1 MRKHFRV
8 FVVLAIF
15 VTAGYMRFFNIV
27 QSPGYE
33 WDEPVYTAVAQRTIE
48 LGYPNLKGEG
58 NVYHTEPY
66 LYHPPFDFYLKA
78 FWFQHVEVP
87 DIGAGRI
94 LSSVEAMASLA
105 IAYFCLKDISG
116 RKAAVIGLVLLATD
130 GWLIYTNR
138 LNLIE
143 NAMML
148 LGVFG
153 VWIYIKATKTGKAP
167 YYLAAGFFLAFAA
180 IYKHTGLP
188 FLAVPIINLMI
199 IRKDWKNHIILIQ
212 AMAIVVLI
220 YMATMWAVWGSVFT
234 FQTWVQIE
242 RALGNIGSRGL
253 NYGFSDAISAVTQT
267 YWVFSATIA
276 ALAGVG
282 LTIAFRIQQVVFRG
296 KQLFNSVLLS
306 WAIAAFF
313 FLGAIALKAP
323 HYLITALV
331 PGYMFIASEIGNLLE
346 RVEGK
351 IKVGRGNVQL
361 EKNKKILNVGL
372 LGLALAVV
380 VNLFTWTVRFA
391 QRYDNAL
398 LETYDFFRTVPVT
411 ARIIADDCIG
421 VAIQQPYFNPDR
433 HASEQGIKDANPDY
447 VALYTSQTQKTPGE
461 AALKSL
467 LSNST
472 LIRRF
477 SGFKEVIEVYQV
489 NGDS

>member
-1 MRKHFRV
+1 MKKHFGV

-15 VTAGYMRFFNIV
+15 VVTGYMRFFNIA
-27 QSPGYE
+27 QNPGYE
-33 WDEPVYTAVAQRTIE
+33 WDEPVYTAIAQRTIE
-48 LGYPNLKGEG
+48 LGYPNLKGEE
-58 NVYHTEPY
+58 NVYNTEPY

-78 FWFQHVEVP
+78 LWFQQVGAS

-94 LSSVEAMASLA
+94 LSSIEAMVGLI
-105 IAYFCLKDISG
+105 IAYFCLKEVSG
-116 RKAAVIGLVLLATD
+116 KKAAVIGLVLLATD
-130 GWLIYTNR
+130 GWLVYTNR

-153 VWIYIKATKTGKAP
+153 VWMYIKATKTGKTP
-167 YYLAAGFFLAFAA
+167 YYLVAGFFLAFAA

-199 IRKDWKNHIILIQ
+199 TRKDWKNHIVLIQ

-220 YMATMWAVWGSVFT
+220 YMAAMWAVWGSVFT
-234 FQTWVQIE
+234 LQTWVQIE
-242 RALGNIGSRGL
+242 RAFGNIGSRGL
-253 NYGFSDAISAVTQT
+253 NYSAFDVISAVTQT
-267 YWVFSATIA
+267 YWVFFVTIA

-282 LTIAFRIQQVVFRG
+282 LTIGFRVLQVVFRG

-331 PGYMFIASEIGNLLE
+331 PGYIFIASEMGNLLE
-346 RVEGK
+346 RVENK

-361 EKNKKILNVGL
+361 EKGKKTLLVGL
-372 LGLALAVV
+372 VGLAIV
-380 VNLFTWTVRFA
+380 VNLFTWTIRFG
-391 QRYDNAL
+391 QHHDNAL

-411 ARIIADDCIG
+411 ARVIADDCIG
-421 VAIQQPYFNPDR
+421 VAIPQPYFGLDR

-447 VALYTSQTQKTPGE
+447 VVLYTSQTQIIPGDP
-461 AALKSL
+461 ALRSL

-489 NGDS
+489 NGGP

>member
-1 MRKHFRV
+1 MKKYFGV
-8 FVVLAIF
+8 FVVLVIF
-15 VTAGYMRFFNIV
+15 AAAGYMRFFNIA

-33 WDEPVYTAVAQRTIE
+33 WDEPVYVAIAQRTIE
-48 LGYPNLKGEG
+48 LGYPNLKGDG
-58 NVYHTEPY
+58 NVYNTEPY

-78 FWFQHVEVP
+78 FWLQNVEASGIV
-87 DIGAGRI
+87 AGRI
-94 LSSVEAMASLA
+94 LSSIEAMIGLA

-130 GWLIYTNR
+130 GWLVYTNR

-153 VWIYIKATKTGKAP
+153 VWMYIKATKTGKTP

-199 IRKDWKNHIILIQ
+199 IRKDWKRHIILIQ
-212 AMAIVVLI
+212 TMAIVVLI
-220 YMATMWAVWGSVFT
+220 YMATMWAVWGTVFT
-234 FQTWVQIE
+234 QQTWVQIE
-242 RALGNIGSRGL
+242 RAFGNIGSRGL
-253 NYGFSDAISAVTQT
+253 NYGFSEAISAITQT
-267 YWVFSATIA
+267 YWVFFVTIA

-282 LTIAFRIQQVVFRG
+282 LTIAFRIAQVVFRG

-313 FLGAIALKAP
+313 FLGVIALKAP

-331 PGYMFIASEIGNLLE
+331 PGYIFIASEIGNLLE
-346 RVEGK
+346 RVEDK
-351 IKVGRGNVQL
+351 IKIGRGNVRL
-361 EKNKKILNVGL
+361 EIGKKSLIAGLVGL
-372 LGLALAVV
+372 AIVL
-380 VNLFTWTVRFA
+380 NLFTWTTRFA
-391 QRYDNAL
+391 QRHENAL
-398 LETYDFFRTVPVT
+398 LEAYDFFKTVPVT
-411 ARIIADDCIG
+411 ARVLADDCIG
-421 VAIQQPYFNPDR
+421 IAIEQPYYGLDR
-433 HASEQGIKDANPDY
+433 HAYEQGIKYANPDY
-447 VALYTSQTQKTPGE
+447 VAIYTSQTQQIPDDP
-461 AALKSL
+461 ALRSL

-477 SGFKEVIEVYQV
+477 SGFKEVIEIYQT
-489 NGDS
+489 NGGP

>member
-1 MRKHFRV
+1 MKKYFGA

-15 VTAGYMRFFNIV
+15 ALAGYLRFFNIA

-33 WDEPVYTAVAQRTIE
+33 WDEPVYAAIAQRTIE
-48 LGYPNLKGEG
+48 LGYPNLKWEG
-58 NVYHTEPY
+58 NIYNTEPY

-78 FWFQHVEVP
+78 FWFQNVEASGIV
-87 DIGAGRI
+87 AGRI
-94 LSSVEAMASLA
+94 LSSIEAMIGLA
-105 IAYFCLKDISG
+105 IAYFCLKEVSS
-116 RKAAVIGLVLLATD
+116 RKAAVVGLVLLATD
-130 GWLIYTNR
+130 GWLVYTNR

-153 VWIYIKATKTGKAP
+153 IWMYIKATKNGKTP
-167 YYLAAGFFLAFAA
+167 YYLVAGFFLAFAA

-188 FLAVPIINLMI
+188 FLAVPVINLMI
-199 IRKDWKNHIILIQ
+199 TRKDWKQHIILIQ

-234 FQTWVQIE
+234 LQTWVQIE
-242 RALGNIGSRGL
+242 RAFGNIGSRGL
-253 NYGFSDAISAVTQT
+253 NYSVFDVISAVTQT
-267 YWVFSATIA
+267 YWVFFVTIA

-282 LTIAFRIQQVVFRG
+282 LTIGFRILQVVFRG

-331 PGYMFIASEIGNLLE
+331 PGYIFIASEMGNLLE
-346 RVEGK
+346 RVEDK

-361 EKNKKILNVGL
+361 EKDKKALIVGL
-372 LGLALAVV
+372 VGLVIV
-380 VNLFTWTVRFA
+380 VNLFTWTVRFG
-391 QRYDNAL
+391 QHHDNAL
-398 LETYDFFRTVPVT
+398 LETYNFFKTVPVT
-411 ARIIADDCIG
+411 ARVIADDCIG
-421 VAIQQPYFNPDR
+421 IAIQQPYFGLDR

-447 VALYTSQTQKTPGE
+447 VALYTSQTQQIPDDP
-461 AALKSL
+461 ALKSL

-489 NGDS
+489 NGGP

>member
-1 MRKHFRV
+1 MKKHFGV
-8 FVVLAIF
+8 LAVLAIF
-15 VTAGYMRFFNIV
+15 AMAGYLRFFNIA

-33 WDEPVYTAVAQRTIE
+33 WDEPVYAAIAQRTIE
-48 LGYPNLKGEG
+48 LGYPNLKGDG
-58 NVYHTEPY
+58 NVYNTEPY

-78 FWFQHVEVP
+78 LWLQNVEASGIV
-87 DIGAGRI
+87 AGRI
-94 LSSVEAMASLA
+94 LSSIEAMIGLA

-116 RKAAVIGLVLLATD
+116 RKAAVIGLILLATD
-130 GWLIYTNR
+130 GWLVYTNR

-153 VWIYIKATKTGKAP
+153 IWMYIKATKSRKTS

-188 FLAVPIINLMI
+188 FLAVPIINFMI
-199 IRKDWKNHIILIQ
+199 TRKDWKQHIILIQ
-212 AMAIVVLI
+212 TMAIVVLI

-234 FQTWVQIE
+234 FQTWVQIA
-242 RALGNIGSRGL
+242 RAFGNIGSRGL

-267 YWVFSATIA
+267 YWVFFVTIA

-282 LTIAFRIQQVVFRG
+282 LTITFRILQVAFRR

-313 FLGAIALKAP
+313 FLVVIALKAP

-331 PGYMFIASEIGNLLE
+331 PGYIFISSEIGNLLE
-346 RVEGK
+346 KIEDK
-351 IKVGRGNVQL
+351 IKIGRGNVQL
-361 EKNKKILNVGL
+361 EMGKKTLIAGL
-372 LGLALAVV
+372 VALAIV
-380 VNLFTWTVRFA
+380 VNLFTWTSRFA
-391 QRYDNAL
+391 QNHSNAL
-398 LETYDFFRTVPVT
+398 LETYSFFETVSVT
-411 ARIIADDCIG
+411 ARVMADDCIG
-421 VAIQQPYFNPDR
+421 VAIQQPYFGLDR
-433 HASEQGIKDANPDY
+433 HASEEGIKYANPDY
-447 VALYTSQTQKTPGE
+447 VALYTSQTQQIPDDP
-461 AALKSL
+461 ALRSL

-489 NGDS
+489 NGGP